1 MCIYS
6 QTLKTHLV
14 LERNCLPTM
23 KTSQE
28 VQLLICL
35 FFQVKQ
41 IIIKRFSFKLRPFRS
56 LEGLAQ
62 RSSNPLENGSLLSL
76 QKRKIATDE
85 IQIILSSHSLI

>member
-1 MCIYS
+1 MYISS
-6 QTLKTHLV
+6 QMLKTHLA
-14 LERNCLPTM
+14 LQRNCLHTM

-56 LEGLAQ
+56 LEGLAH
-62 RSSNPLENGSLLSL
+62 RSSNPLENGSLLSVR
-76 QKRKIATDE
+76 KRKIATDE
-85 IQIILSSHSLI
+85 IQISLYLLIH